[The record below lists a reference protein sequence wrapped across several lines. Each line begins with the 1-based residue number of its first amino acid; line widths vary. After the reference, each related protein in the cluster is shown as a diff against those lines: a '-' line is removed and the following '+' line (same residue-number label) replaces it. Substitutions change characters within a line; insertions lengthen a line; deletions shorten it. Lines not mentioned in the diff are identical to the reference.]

1 MWVPFEDQDI
11 YKFYIGEYPIAGYK
25 YKSPFRD
32 DGTFHSLSFKEVK
45 KGLMWTDF
53 GGIEMN
59 PFVTTRDGIG
69 FVMQK
74 ECINTRD
81 EAEAFVFNNILPR
94 ILKNDNKVKPL
105 EKYKPQIKIR
115 TTWRDY
121 EYEYWEKVKPSLLL
135 KHKVFPCHAFV
146 QGGKDF
152 GSTKQSPAFM
162 YFFGEK
168 YKLYRPYDK
177 IFKWKSSNLA
187 GVIEGYDQLPENAEE
202 LIITSSKKDSLHTET
217 VLNIPCINPTNE
229 NSWTAILKKAHE
241 LNARFGNIYV
251 WMQDHIPLFRQVFR
265 WGSSKF
271 WPMILTPMPILIC
284 LLMEEFSGKK
294 IFKIFKILLIM
305 PACKTRYKT
314 VGYMCC
320 TPDHKLSN

>member
-11 YKFYIGEYPIAGYK
+11 YRFYIGEYPIAGYK

-32 DGTFHSLSFKEVK
+32 DGIFNSLSFKQVK

-74 ECINTRD
+74 EGFNTRD
-81 EAEAFVFNNILPR
+81 EAEVFIFKNILPQ
-94 ILKNDNKVKPL
+94 ISEIGTKIKPI

-121 EYEYWEKVKPSLLL
+121 EYDYWRRVKPSLLIN
-135 KHKVFPCHAFV
+135 HKVFPCHSFI

-162 YFFGEK
+162 YFFGDK

-177 IFKWKSSNLA
+177 IFKWKSSNLS
-187 GVIEGYDQLPENAEE
+187 GVIEGYDQLPLTADN

-217 VLNIPCINPTNE
+217 VLGIPCINPTNE
-229 NSWTAILKKAHE
+229 NSWTAILKHANE
-241 LNARFGNIYV
+241 LNERFRKIYV
-251 WMQDHIPLFRQVFR
+251 WLD
-265 WGSSKF
+265 
-271 WPMILTPMPILIC
+271 
-284 LLMEEFSGKK
+284 
-294 IFKIFKILLIM
+294 
-305 PACKTRYKT
+305 ADKT
-314 VGYMCC
+314 GYMNTKRLEYLTNWKGIY
-320 TPDHKLSN
+320 TPKEYSCKDQTDLITKIGYNIIKDIITNKI